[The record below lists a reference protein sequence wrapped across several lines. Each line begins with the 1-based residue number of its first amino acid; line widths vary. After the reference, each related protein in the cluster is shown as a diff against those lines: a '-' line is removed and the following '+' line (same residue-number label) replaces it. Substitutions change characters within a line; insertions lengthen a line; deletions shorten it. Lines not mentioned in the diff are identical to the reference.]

1 MFADMDKLKHIN
13 DHYGHEY
20 GDEAIKLI
28 ASAILHNIPEPSIP
42 IRMGGDEFLIMNQII
57 PEEKAEG
64 LIHKIQ
70 NEIQAQ
76 AEQKNLPFELSFSI
90 GCIRTDWTADRN
102 LDEYVKRSR

>member
-1 MFADMDKLKHIN
+1 
-13 DHYGHEY
+13 
-20 GDEAIKLI
+20 
-28 ASAILHNIPEPSIP
+28 
-42 IRMGGDEFLIMNQII
+42 MGGDEFLIMNQNT

-102 LDEYVKRSR
+102 LDEYVKEADEIMYQEKSRKKLNRME